1 MICVPYIVNNNYK
14 VAQLSATQSPK
25 PCYIIEKELGN
36 SEVQLFSFD
45 RVQMAFDPSQG
56 YGTKGENDYIFVAE
70 SAGSSVT
77 IDAANNTA
85 NIILALRMLPIRRDN
100 KGKILKPIQ
109 KFAPIDGLSIKD
121 RFVCYDFRAI
131 TQKPN
136 DILVINIRLF
146 EPKQNLYYDFSV
158 DVAPR
163 DNTYDIVID
172 FGSEASQIWIN
183 RRCNDPS
190 NEGTMM
196 SLVTSIK
203 RNSSFN
209 AEKDENIYQFDP
221 SNPKLFRSL
230 FFVKNEIPRADIQQN
245 DLTFINRDNDL
256 ITIFAENVALPNMK
270 LMDHSN
276 VPLPEF
282 YVNDEPLN
290 IYQRVNEIRA
300 EILKFFFKTALRQID
315 RTSNQPVACKITFLV
330 PNTYK
335 QETLSS
341 VHAQLIEDLRLLHE
355 NAESPFEH
363 IKGDIEVS
371 TFSESDASFFGWY
384 RAGEYSKSDA
394 QKRVLIVD
402 IGKGTT
408 DFSVLRISSNQG
420 QVTVERMARSGF
432 VGAGNVMTFALLAS
446 VIRQIA
452 HEIGDTNPADIYTAI
467 RDMAYNSD
475 RAKKNKLYHKLERL
489 KCAPHITGR
498 TTVAEFIDSYDFTG
512 LVSISGLTIDK
523 LSDILA
529 EANEKE
535 CFQQDNDPVVNCY
548 AKQITDRLIT
558 ELCYVYDE
566 DVDVDKVV
574 LSGRGAM
581 SNPLANAIKEAFRQ
595 INGKIEIT
603 QLPPSMTKSGCLK
616 GPLNQSLNLD
626 HMNMNIVGWPQQK
639 RNLAMRSTPKHSSQ
653 PQTNI
658 AKEEKKGFFEKIKG
672 ILSADEQVELGKE
685 ATVSGGFTQDDIAR
699 EFLRDLNPE
708 VQTMKWEKAQGTEY
722 TLEADTNVFVIG
734 NRRCTANLSGAHSK
748 LGKKNMYF
756 DGNDFVLRDANT
768 SVRFIYD
775 PVSDNEAFLTETFF
789 PMTELNGA
797 VVVNMPQLNEVL
809 RSCDGEED
817 GDEFGDE
824 DTQQNTI
831 HTTATAASTTT
842 TAKTVPLTATTTKPS
857 DDDDDFAADDDD

>member
-25 PCYIIEKELGN
+25 PCYIIQKEPGN
-36 SEVQLFSFD
+36 SEVKLFSFD
-45 RVQMAFDPSQG
+45 RGQMAFDPSRG
-56 YGTKGENDYIFVAE
+56 YGAKGENDFLFVAE
-70 SAGSSVT
+70 SAKSSVT
-77 IDAANNTA
+77 IDAANHTA
-85 NIILALRMLPIRRDN
+85 DIKVALHMLTIRRDN
-100 KGKILKPIQ
+100 KGKIMNPIQ
-109 KFAPIDGLSIKD
+109 KFEAKDGLSI
-121 RFVCYDFRAI
+121 RGSEVCYDFRAI
-131 TQKPN
+131 EEKKS
-136 DILVINIRLF
+136 DILVINIQLLVP
-146 EPKQNLYYDFSV
+146 EKNLYYDFSV
-158 DVAPR
+158 NVAPR

-183 RRCNDPS
+183 RRCNDHS
-190 NEGTMM
+190 NKGNMM
-196 SLVTSIK
+196 SLFGSIK
-203 RNSSFN
+203 RNSPFS
-209 AEKDENIYQFDP
+209 AEANENIYQFDP

-230 FFVKNEIPRADIQQN
+230 FFVKNEIPCADIQQS
-245 DLTFINRDNDL
+245 DLTFINCDKDL
-256 ITIFAENVALPNMK
+256 ITILANNVALPNMK

-282 YVNDEPLN
+282 YVNNEPLN
-290 IYQRVNEIRA
+290 IYHRVNEIRA

-335 QETLSS
+335 QDTLSS
-341 VHAQLIEDLRLLHE
+341 VHAQLIEDLRLLRE
-355 NAESPFEH
+355 NDENRFEH

-446 VIRQIA
+446 IIRQIA
-452 HEIGDTNPADIYTAI
+452 HKIGDTNTADIYTAI
-467 RDMAYNSD
+467 RDMAYDSD
-475 RAKKNKLYHKLERL
+475 RAKKNKLYRELETL

-498 TTVAEFIDSYDFTG
+498 TTIAGFIDSYDFTG
-512 LVSISGLTIDK
+512 LASTSGLTIEK
-523 LSDILA
+523 LSDIIA
-529 EANEKE
+529 EANAKE
-535 CFQQDNDPVVNCY
+535 CFLQDNDAVVSCY
-548 AKQITDRLIT
+548 AKQITDRLIS
-558 ELCYVYDE
+558 ELRYVYDE

-581 SNPLANAIKEAFRQ
+581 SNPLANAIKDAFRK

-603 QLPPSMTKSGCLK
+603 QLPPSITKSGCLK

-639 RNLAMRSTPKHSSQ
+639 RNLTMRQAPTPTTEPPTDSK
-653 PQTNI
+653 
-658 AKEEKKGFFEKIKG
+658 KEGKKGFLGKLTKIFG
-672 ILSADEQVELGKE
+672 ADEQMELGKE

-708 VQTMKWEKAQGTEY
+708 VQTVKWEKAQGTEY
-722 TLEADTNVFVIG
+722 TLAADTNVFVIG

-756 DGNDFVLRDANT
+756 DGNDFLLRDANT

-775 PVSDNEAFLTETFF
+775 PVADNEAFLTETFF

-797 VVVNMPQLNEVL
+797 VAVNMPQLNEVL
-809 RSCDGEED
+809 RSCDGVED
-817 GDEFGDE
+817 EDEFDDE
-824 DTQQNTI
+824 DTQPK
-831 HTTATAASTTT
+831 TATTTTTTASTTT
-842 TAKTVPLTATTTKPS
+842 TATTVPLTATTTNPS
-857 DDDDDFAADDDD
+857 DDEDDFAADDDD

>member
-25 PCYIIEKELGN
+25 PCYIIPKELGN

-56 YGTKGENDYIFVAE
+56 YGAKGENDFIFVAE

-77 IDAANNTA
+77 IDAANHTA
-85 NIILALRMLPIRRDN
+85 NIIVALRMLPIRRDN
-100 KGKILKPIQ
+100 KGKIMKPMQ

-131 TQKPN
+131 NKTPN

-158 DVAPR
+158 NVAPR

-190 NEGTMM
+190 NEGNMM
-196 SLVTSIK
+196 SLFKSIK

-209 AEKDENIYQFDP
+209 AEKDDNIYQFDP

-256 ITIFAENVALPNMK
+256 ITIFTENVALPNMK

-341 VHAQLIEDLRLLHE
+341 VHSQLIEDLRLLRE
-355 NAESPFEH
+355 NAENPFEH

-498 TTVAEFIDSYDFTG
+498 TTVAEFIDSYDFSG
-512 LVSISGLTIDK
+512 LASISGLTIDK
-523 LSDILA
+523 LCDILA

-535 CFQQDNDPVVNCY
+535 CFQQDNDPVVSCY
-548 AKQITDRLIT
+548 SKQITDRLIT

-581 SNPLANAIKEAFRQ
+581 SHPLANAIKEAFRK
-595 INGKIEIT
+595 INDKIEIT

-639 RNLAMRSTPKHSSQ
+639 RNLAMRSTPKSTSQ
-653 PQTNI
+653 PQTNK
-658 AKEEKKGFFEKIKG
+658 AKEEKKGFFERIKD

-708 VQTMKWEKAQGTEY
+708 VQTVKWEKAQGTEY
-722 TLEADTNVFVIG
+722 MLAADTNVFVIG

-775 PVSDNEAFLTETFF
+775 PVADKEAFLTETFF

-797 VVVNMPQLNEVL
+797 VAVNMSQLNEVL
-809 RSCDGEED
+809 RSCNGVED
-817 GDEFGDE
+817 VDEFGDE
-824 DTQQNTI
+824 DTQPNTI
-831 HTTATAASTTT
+831 HTTTTSASTTT
-842 TAKTVPLTATTTKPS
+842 TAKTVPLTATTIEPS

>member
-25 PCYIIEKELGN
+25 PCYIIEKEPGN

-56 YGTKGENDYIFVAE
+56 YGAKGENDYIFVAE
-70 SAGSSVT
+70 SAESSVT
-77 IDAANNTA
+77 IDAANHTA

-100 KGKILKPIQ
+100 KGKIMKPIQ
-109 KFAPIDGLSIKD
+109 KFSPIDGLSIKD

-131 TQKPN
+131 TQKSS
-136 DILVINIRLF
+136 DILVINIQLL
-146 EPKQNLYYDFSV
+146 EPKQKLFYDFSV
-158 DVAPR
+158 NVAPR

-190 NEGTMM
+190 NEGNMM
-196 SLVTSIK
+196 SLFKSIK
-203 RNSSFN
+203 RNSLFN

-230 FFVKNEIPRADIQQN
+230 FFVKNEIPRADIQQD

-256 ITIFAENVALPNMK
+256 ITIFTENVALPNMK

-341 VHAQLIEDLRLLHE
+341 VHAQLIEDLRLLRE
-355 NAESPFEH
+355 NAENPFEH

-452 HEIGDTNPADIYTAI
+452 HEIGDTNPANIYTAI
-467 RDMAYNSD
+467 RDMAYNYD

-512 LVSISGLTIDK
+512 LSSISGLTIDK

-535 CFQQDNDPVVNCY
+535 CFQQDNDSVVSCY

-581 SNPLANAIKEAFRQ
+581 SNPLANAIKEAFRL
-595 INGKIEIT
+595 INDKIEIT
-603 QLPPSMTKSGCLK
+603 LLPPSMTKSGCLK

-639 RNLAMRSTPKHSSQ
+639 RNLAMRSTPKPTSQ
-653 PQTNI
+653 QQTKK
-658 AKEEKKGFFEKIKG
+658 AKEEKKGFFDKIKG

-722 TLEADTNVFVIG
+722 TLAADTNVFVIG

-748 LGKKNMYF
+748 LGKKSMYF

-775 PVSDNEAFLTETFF
+775 PVADNEAFLTETFF
-789 PMTELNGA
+789 PMTELNGS

-809 RSCDGEED
+809 RSCDGMED
-817 GDEFGDE
+817 MDEFDDE
-824 DTQQNTI
+824 DTQPNTV
-831 HTTATAASTTT
+831 HTTGTSESTTT